1 MKLIERKQVGT
12 LYHFT
17 YLDNLVN
24 IVKTNE
30 LRSGSKE
37 PYKQKHTNY
46 ISFTRS
52 RNFEN
57 EIGFEAECRLVIDGD
72 KLSDKYHIEP
82 FNYYSGNQN
91 FGTYSPKDFEKEER
105 VWLANTDKINNISA
119 YINRIDIIETAK
131 DIKSY
136 VETLKHLTNI
146 PIKIIKSW

>member
-17 YLDNLVN
+17 YLNNLVE
-24 IVKTNE
+24 ILKSNE
-30 LRSGSKE
+30 LRSGSAE
-37 PYKQKHTNY
+37 PFKGKHTNY

-57 EIGFEAECRLVIDGD
+57 EVDFGSECKIVIDGD

-82 FNYYSGNQN
+82 FNYYSGRQN
-91 FGTYSPKDFEKEER
+91 FGSYSPKDYEKEER
-105 VWLANTDKINNISA
+105 IWLVNADKIPNISI
-119 YINRIDIIETAK
+119 YVNRIDIIATAE
-131 DIKSY
+131 DIDQY
-136 VETLKHLTNI
+136 IVELKQLTNI